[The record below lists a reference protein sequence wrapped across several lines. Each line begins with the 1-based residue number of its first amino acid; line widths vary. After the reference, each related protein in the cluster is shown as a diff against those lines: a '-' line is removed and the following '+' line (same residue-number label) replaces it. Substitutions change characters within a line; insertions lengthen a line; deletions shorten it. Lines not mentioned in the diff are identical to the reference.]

1 MKGSPM
7 KKPPNV
13 IIVGAVS
20 AIAEAAAREWAK
32 QHAHLVLF
40 ARNAANLGAVASDL
54 RIRGATVSTIVAD
67 LVTADPQD
75 LLTRAAGGLGVINV
89 VLIAYGILGDHAGA
103 ERNFTEAQ
111 QIFET
116 DFVSASAWCLATA
129 ALLETQRSGT
139 LIVLGSVA
147 GDRGRRSNYIY
158 GAAKAGLATLI
169 SGIAHRLAGSGAR
182 AVLVKQGFV
191 DTPMTAAFVKR
202 GPLWAK
208 PETMGKIIVRV
219 ANSTLG
225 SPVVYAPWFWRW
237 IMYFIRFMPSPLFHR
252 TKL

>member
-1 MKGSPM
+1 M
-7 KKPPNV
+7 KKTPNV
-13 IIVGAVS
+13 VILGATS

-40 ARNAANLGAVASDL
+40 ARSAANLEAVANDL
-54 RIRGATVSTIVAD
+54 RIRGATVSTFVAD
-67 LVTADPQD
+67 LATADPQD
-75 LLTRAAGGLGVINV
+75 MLARAARGLGVIDV
-89 VLIAYGILGDHAGA
+89 VLIAYGILGDHTAA
-103 ERNFTEAQ
+103 ERSFIEARQ
-111 QIFET
+111 VFET
-116 DFVSASAWCLATA
+116 DLVSASAWSLASA
-129 ALLETQRSGT
+129 ALLETQRTGT

-147 GDRGRRSNYIY
+147 GDRGRQSNYIY

-169 SGIAHRLAGSGAR
+169 AGIAHRLAGSGAR

-208 PETMGKIIVRV
+208 PETMGKGIVQI
-219 ANSTLG
+219 ANSTRR
-225 SPVVYAPWFWRW
+225 SPIVYIPWFWRW
-237 IMYFIRFMPSPLFHR
+237 IMYVIRFMPSSLFHR